1 MALIEDV
8 SRDVS
13 RLADDIRQASAEIK
27 TEITTFPSGAVSL
40 DVRESERVFV
50 LDYFPSQ
57 AMFGVDELDGD
68 GGFNSGY
75 RFGFKD
81 FESARAKLLQLM
93 KETSVVSAAVPG
105 SLPVALTSK

>member
-1 MALIEDV
+1 MALVD
-8 SRDVS
+8 DVS
-13 RLADDIRQASAEIK
+13 RLAEEVRQDAVDVD
-27 TEITTFPSGAVSL
+27 TEIDAFPSGAVCL
-40 DVRESERVFV
+40 RIRVGGRAFV